1 MKHQYLSQPRKRLLK
16 LMQDISFGRFENLT
30 IHEGEPVFDPP
41 MRIVREVLLG
51 RRGHNK
57 PTSPSREYELKTQTV
72 ELFEYFDRVQNG
84 MIPLLKVQDGLP
96 FQLQLEEPVI
106 Q

>member
-1 MKHQYLSQPRKRLLK
+1 M
-16 LMQDISFGRFENLT
+16 SF
-30 IHEGEPVFDPP
+30 IKEGTDPS

-57 PTSPSREYELKTQTV
+57 PTPPRREYELKTQTV
-72 ELFEYFDRVQNG
+72 ELFEYFDCVQNG
-84 MIPLLKVQDGLP
+84 IIPLLKVQDGLP